1 MIKLDDSDP
10 LSTVVLFETHIIID
24 FIMIIIK
31 KKGEK
36 VVIPGD
42 YC

>member
-1 MIKLDDSDP
+1 MVIMIKSESLA
-10 LSTVVLFETHIIID
+10 VLFKTHIIMD
-24 FIMIIIK
+24 FIMIIIRL
-31 KKGEK
+31 KGEK